1 MNKLFLS
8 AMLAVATISVSAAT
22 PPAAKRTVIE
32 QVNVLPMTSDG
43 APILNVNVHIENGRI
58 VALHGPAPNGATRIN
73 GKGKW
78 LIPGLA
84 DMHVHIPVDTLPRPK
99 KYPSEA
105 PTFFYDLQDG
115 MTPFIA
121 NGVTQVLNLDA
132 VPESIGQRNEIAK
145 GAVLGPHIALA
156 NVINGGKFR
165 GRRTA
170 SNPADGRQAVRD
182 AKADGY
188 DFIKVYSELDTETY
202 AAVVDEAGKL
212 GMKAV
217 GHIPE
222 SFEGKLDS
230 AFVPNFAMVAHS
242 EEYSKQSKEFSDADA
257 ARFAQLAKQ
266 NGTWLTPTMITMQWI
281 AIQSRSLDK
290 LKNLP
295 TLKYVHPLLQSKW
308 LMANRYS
315 KNGTPEL
322 ADYFDRM
329 VEFHTRLLRAF
340 KAAGVPIVAGTDVGT
355 SGVVAGFSLHDELE
369 LMAKAGM
376 SNQEVLA
383 SATRLPAEWLGVS
396 VDRGTIEAG
405 KRADLVLLDANPL
418 DNIANTRKIAGV
430 FLNGRWLDRVRLDA
444 MLADLAKRNDEM
456 KNQYNWN
463 DFGKK

>member
-1 MNKLFLS
+1 MKRLFLCVL
-8 AMLAVATISVSAAT
+8 LAS
-22 PPAAKRTVIE
+22 PAAAHAGTPQTAQATVIE
-32 QVNVLPMTSDG
+32 HVNVLPMTSDG
-43 APILNVNVHIENGRI
+43 SPILNANVHIENGRI
-58 VALHGPAPNGATRIN
+58 VAVQGPVPKGAKRIN

-84 DMHVHIPVDTLPRPK
+84 DMHVHIPVDALPRAK

-121 NGVTQVLNLDA
+121 NGITQVLNLDA

-188 DFIKVYSELDTETY
+188 DFIKVYSELDPETY
-202 AAVVDEAGKL
+202 FAIIDEAAKL

-222 SFEGKLDS
+222 SFEGKLES

-242 EEYSKQSKEFSDADA
+242 EEYAKQSKEFSDADA
-257 ARFAQLAKQ
+257 ARFARLAKQ
-266 NGTWLTPTMITMQWI
+266 NGTWLTPTMTTMQWI
-281 AIQSRSLDK
+281 ASQSRSLDA
-290 LKNLP
+290 LKSQP

-308 LMANRYS
+308 VVANRYS

-322 ADYFDRM
+322 ADYFERM

-340 KAAGVPIVAGTDVGT
+340 NAAGVPIVAGTDVGT
-355 SGVVAGFSLHDELE
+355 SGVVAGFSLHDELQ
-369 LMAKAGM
+369 LMVKAGM

-383 SATRLPAEWLGVS
+383 SATRLPAEWLGVN
-396 VDRGTIEAG
+396 VDRGTIEVG

-418 DNIANTRKIAGV
+418 DDIANTRKIAGV
-430 FLNGRWLDRVRLDA
+430 FLNGRWLDRKRLDT
-444 MLADLAKRNDEM
+444 MLADLAKRNEQNKPYYD
-456 KNQYNWN
+456 WN
-463 DFGKK
+463 DIGKK